1 MRLHSRYFHT
11 PIWAHC
17 ALHSRS
23 SVQRNQLS
31 DFLRYFHPGIAD
43 EDENKD
49 EDEDEDEASSSCQ
62 NQNPLPSCKAEGPRW
77 CWRLQWS
84 RKWDISPFVLIP
96 TKDLCKPVTG
106 TSEIR
111 LGRNFSID
119 DKDMTDYYHH
129 WQFPSNFFAK
139 IFEFAFC
146 GFYKVRA
153 QKKITEFFPA
163 WGGGVFPLP
172 KTFVY
177 LPSHFWYAKFIL
189 RC

>member
-1 MRLHSRYFHT
+1 MKMSLRLRLCLCLCLFVYIHR
-11 PIWAHC
+11 C
-17 ALHSRS
+17 V
-23 SVQRNQLS
+23 SVTKTKL
-31 DFLRYFHPGIAD
+31 LTA
-43 EDENKD
+43 
-49 EDEDEDEASSSCQ
+49 ASSCQ
-62 NQNPLPSCKAEGPRW
+62 NQNPLLSCKAEGPRW

-96 TKDLCKPVTG
+96 TKDLCRPVTG

-163 WGGGVFPLP
+163 WGGGVFPIP
-172 KTFVY
+172 KTFVN
-177 LPSHFWYAKFIL
+177 LPSFFGVPKSFWGAKTCFTLGRWWYLINL
-189 RC
+189 IT